1 MRFRPR
7 FGLTAFAFGIL
18 AALLGVATLLGNTP
32 SVAANNGHPIA
43 ASGNLGDA
51 TQSSCVGRV
60 EITEIFTD
68 RSEIPV
74 GGTVHLTVFLGP
86 TGSQGGSPT
95 LQVRMSITD
104 SDGELH
110 HEANAIAYGKE
121 AEFFWPTDPSQDPG
135 RYYVNVSVRGEQGD
149 TCHATFAPGP
159 GDGQY
164 EPIEAPS
171 FNITPGPH
179 RTDLG
184 IEIADQRPR
193 VVIGESLDIGYRELN
208 GSNTHTG
215 RYNTDVYFVNPRAG
229 GEIPAK
235 SVYKETQRIHGI
247 APSVPPLAPE
257 AIRISSTEVIV
268 PDADEMDPGE
278 YRLCVRIE
286 YIDPVI
292 DSDPSNNVDCVLI
305 FTVPDLAEAGL
316 SLDPIAFPNMR
327 LPIIDNLPYFNAGT
341 FDVFALPLLQY
352 AQVNWVDKA
361 CLRGHDGSD
370 SPHFWVSVPTDLIPF
385 EKGPEVVVKSGLC
398 RHRERVQ
405 HYRALALELATREEI
420 RNEAHMGIFDVLA
433 TGAEQTAAT
442 TDGLEII
449 WTGVEIGIAGGD
461 ALLELGGTEIFTHS
475 TAVEHAVGP
484 VLSGVKFGA
493 TQVDAVASALA
504 EHGVQVELAQ
514 ETLKRLNGL
523 PMDSAWSD
531 GLAHADTDLDDM
543 TSEDFL
549 TRYFFENK
557 QNFDK
562 VATSGAS
569 FAASIFV
576 VVKGGVIGG
585 VKIHP
590 YTLVATATVL
600 GILESMDHWDQLALS
615 LVAAHIYGSLYDPD
629 AKGNDLEM
637 QAYNK
642 FLIYDHAYKGADNR
656 LAWVAATFFPWK
668 GNKDRYEE
676 NLEFLRREREDA
688 LQEAIRL
695 VKLDQVKVEPPS
707 ISVKAGSKV
716 LLKPKLILGSGRW
729 VSVTQNAL
737 NEGTLALADM
747 RWTTTD
753 VDVATVSNVGEVVAV
768 GPGKAEIC
776 AESQSKTGCTT
787 VTVGTTAVA
796 VASVEVSPPSASI
809 TVAESTPLTAR
820 AKDASGNVLAG
831 RSVTWNSL
839 SPGLATVSA
848 DGTVTGKAQG
858 TATIT
863 ATAEG
868 VAGRATVTVSPEMAP
883 IVPGQLPR
891 PPGPLAGVTERD
903 ALEKLYEVTD
913 GDGDPDVD
921 RDGWDH
927 QTNWLRT
934 DLGLGS
940 WYNVGVK
947 NGVVTELT
955 LGDNNLV
962 GTIPKHLGNLSN
974 LEKLYLHENKLTG
987 SIPPHL
993 GNLSELERL
1002 ELDDNE
1008 LTGSIPPHLG
1018 NLSELERLKLYDNEL
1033 TGSIPSALG
1042 NLSNLEW
1049 LWLENNRLT
1058 GSIPPHLGNLS
1069 NLEELKLNHNDL
1081 TGSIPAHLG
1090 NLSNLELLWLYGN
1103 ELTGSIPAHLGDL
1116 EDLEELLLGGNRLTG
1131 PIPTQL
1137 GDLTDLEILDLSG
1150 NETPR
1155 QTPPEPG
1162 LTGRIPS
1169 ALGDLTKLLELEL
1182 DDNSLTGPIPSALGN
1197 LTKLTTLDL
1206 SDNQLTGNIPAA
1218 LENLVNLEVL
1228 YLSDND
1234 GLTGCIPER
1243 LTSIPDN
1250 DLDDLQDDLGLE
1262 VCGTPVLGT
1271 WASDA
1276 PSFNPAALPSGGGSV
1291 TVEIY
1296 TQEPQGTPTPV
1307 TAPSMSVS
1315 GPGLDLTNTAS
1326 PCAEAQREIGS
1337 YIERCWIVTFE
1348 APPNESTSTANSYEV
1363 TVRSDLVQGE
1373 PVGEI
1378 TVAAAPAILEKP
1390 GETNNLEKPGETTTE
1405 PEPAP
1410 VVVDP
1415 GTTPSLLITLLLMI
1429 GVVLPEIELD
1439 YDDDDGDDDDG
1450 APTQTDTQSQ
1460 ATGRVKASF
1469 QKFYV
1474 IDVDLDEYGDHD
1486 RECKLQ
1492 LGGEYRLADWN
1503 DLTEYYAAG
1512 GSIPELISGLNWKEE
1527 TTTDV
1532 GVRFPRVSKDGNER
1546 WGGGRRHYF
1555 VSRHDH
1561 VRPGY
1566 FLVHN
1571 HIDNY
1576 HLSLG
1581 SWYGEGGEALCFRLG
1596 AAAVNTVVSGPAF
1609 ARNPTQDFETLTAAG
1624 NNHPEGIWS
1633 DGTTMWVG
1641 DTADDKIYAYNLATK
1656 ARDAGKDFNTLID
1669 AGNNN
1674 PEGIWSDRT
1683 TMWVVDNVDDKIY
1696 AYDMAT
1702 KARDTGKDFSTL
1714 PDADGFPDHIWSDR
1728 TTMWVTD
1735 PLGQQAKIYAYNL
1748 GTKARDAGKDFNTL
1762 FDAGNSRPEGIWSDG
1777 TTMWVADIFDDKI
1790 YAYNL
1795 GTKARDAGKDFNTL
1809 AGAGNNVPSGLWSD
1823 EATIWVGDYADGK
1836 IYAYNMPP

>member
-1 MRFRPR
+1 
-7 FGLTAFAFGIL
+7 
-18 AALLGVATLLGNTP
+18 
-32 SVAANNGHPIA
+32 
-43 ASGNLGDA
+43 
-51 TQSSCVGRV
+51 
-60 EITEIFTD
+60 
-68 RSEIPV
+68 
-74 GGTVHLTVFLGP
+74 
-86 TGSQGGSPT
+86 
-95 LQVRMSITD
+95 
-104 SDGELH
+104 
-110 HEANAIAYGKE
+110 
-121 AEFFWPTDPSQDPG
+121 
-135 RYYVNVSVRGEQGD
+135 
-149 TCHATFAPGP
+149 
-159 GDGQY
+159 
-164 EPIEAPS
+164 
-171 FNITPGPH
+171 
-179 RTDLG
+179 
-184 IEIADQRPR
+184 
-193 VVIGESLDIGYRELN
+193 
-208 GSNTHTG
+208 
-215 RYNTDVYFVNPRAG
+215 
-229 GEIPAK
+229 
-235 SVYKETQRIHGI
+235 
-247 APSVPPLAPE
+247 
-257 AIRISSTEVIV
+257 
-268 PDADEMDPGE
+268 MDPGE

-292 DSDPSNNVDCVLI
+292 DSDASNNVDCVLI
-305 FTVPDLAEAGL
+305 FAVPDLVEAGL
-316 SLDPIAFPNMR
+316 SLDPIAFPDTR
-327 LPIIDNLPYFNAGT
+327 LPIIDDLPFFHLG
-341 FDVFALPLLQY
+341 ALDLFTLIPSVS
-352 AQVNWVDKA
+352 AAVKGVDA
-361 CLRGHDGSD
+361 ICLRGHDGSD

-776 AESQSKTGCTT
+776 AESQGKTGCTT

-796 VASVEVSPPSASI
+796 VASVEVSPSSASI

-839 SPGLATVSA
+839 SPRLATVSA

-868 VAGRATVTVSPEMAP
+868 VTGRATVTVSPELAP

-891 PPGPLAGVTERD
+891 PPAPLAGVTERG

-921 RDGWDH
+921 GDGWDH

-934 DLGLGS
+934 DVRLEN
-940 WYNVGVK
+940 WYNVRVK

-962 GTIPKHLGNLSN
+962 GTIPPHLGNLSN
-974 LEKLYLHENKLTG
+974 LERLYLDKNKLDG

-993 GNLSELERL
+993 GNLSNLERL
-1002 ELDDNE
+1002 YLDRN
-1008 LTGSIPPHLG
+1008 
-1018 NLSELERLKLYDNEL
+1018 K
-1033 TGSIPSALG
+1033 
-1042 NLSNLEW
+1042 
-1049 LWLENNRLT
+1049 LT

-1069 NLEELKLNHNDL
+1069 NLERLYLDNNRL
-1081 TGSIPAHLG
+1081 TGSIPSHLG
-1090 NLSNLELLWLYGN
+1090 NLSNLRGLKLQFNYLTGSIPANLGNLSNLEQLWLYGN
-1103 ELTGSIPAHLGDL
+1103 ELTGSIPPHLGNM
-1116 EDLEELLLGGNRLTG
+1116 EDLKELLLNGNRLTG

-1137 GDLTDLEILDLSG
+1137 GDLTDLVILNLSG

-1155 QTPPEPG
+1155 QRPPEPG
-1162 LTGRIPS
+1162 LTGQIPS
-1169 ALGDLTKLLELEL
+1169 ALGNLTKLLELEL
-1182 DDNSLTGPIPSALGN
+1182 DDNSLTGPIPAALGN
-1197 LTKLTTLDL
+1197 LTELTTLDL

-1218 LENLVNLEVL
+1218 LENLVNLKEL

-1243 LTSIPDN
+1243 LTSIRYN
-1250 DLDDLQDDLGLE
+1250 DLDDLQDELGLE

-1296 TQEPQGTPTPV
+1296 TQEPRGTPTPV
-1307 TAPSMSVS
+1307 TAPSMSIS

-1326 PCAEAQREIGS
+1326 TCAEDQREIGS
-1337 YIERCWIVTFE
+1337 YIERCWTVTFE
-1348 APPNESTSTANSYEV
+1348 APPNESTTTANSYEV

-1405 PEPAP
+1405 PEPTP

-1439 YDDDDGDDDDG
+1439 YDDDDDDDGDDDG
-1450 APTQTDTQSQ
+1450 APTQTVSPTPVYGFPTEPLREFRVYLNSGSLNGLQLNGSNPSVSVTPGQ
-1460 ATGRVKASF
+1460 AISGTVNLT
-1469 QKFYV
+1469 V
-1474 IDVDLDEYGDHD
+1474 INDHDPSAVFPVEATPTWGDH
-1486 RECKLQ
+1486 Q
-1492 LGGEYRLADWN
+1492 SSYWRLPIFVPGHSTVQSDVTIA
-1503 DLTEYYAAG
+1503 LTAP
-1512 GSIPELISGLNWKEE
+1512 SIPGTYAIIFAAQAELSGGYVASGTHWPSGSPQWNNGDDIAGWNASQINFAIANGYLRAPQYGSGL
-1527 TTTDV
+1527 D
-1532 GVRFPRVSKDGNER
+1532 FA
-1546 WGGGRRHYF
+1546 HF
-1555 VSRHDH
+1555 
-1561 VRPGY
+1561 
-1566 FLVHN
+1566 
-1571 HIDNY
+1571 
-1576 HLSLG
+1576 
-1581 SWYGEGGEALCFRLG
+1581 G
-1596 AAAVNTVVSGPAF
+1596 AAAVKELSC
-1609 ARNPTQDFETLTAAG
+1609 PTPRLRSQPYAG
-1624 NNHPEGIWS
+1624 
-1633 DGTTMWVG
+1633 
-1641 DTADDKIYAYNLATK
+1641 L
-1656 ARDAGKDFNTLID
+1656 
-1669 AGNNN
+1669 
-1674 PEGIWSDRT
+1674 
-1683 TMWVVDNVDDKIY
+1683 
-1696 AYDMAT
+1696 
-1702 KARDTGKDFSTL
+1702 
-1714 PDADGFPDHIWSDR
+1714 
-1728 TTMWVTD
+1728 
-1735 PLGQQAKIYAYNL
+1735 
-1748 GTKARDAGKDFNTL
+1748 
-1762 FDAGNSRPEGIWSDG
+1762 
-1777 TTMWVADIFDDKI
+1777 
-1790 YAYNL
+1790 
-1795 GTKARDAGKDFNTL
+1795 
-1809 AGAGNNVPSGLWSD
+1809 
-1823 EATIWVGDYADGK
+1823 
-1836 IYAYNMPP
+1836 